1 MSRSSVLVL
10 GVYHQTLAVMRSL
23 HRAGFAVI
31 LGRGPGLCPER
42 FSTACDETWVHPPF
56 GDGGF
61 SAALRTCLDTR
72 ADIGFVFPV
81 GEESALAI
89 AGIAWLRTSD
99 VELVMVEPNL
109 LRACIDKPTAN
120 MLAHDAGLTVPA
132 SAVVRSRQELCA
144 AAQTTGFPLIVK
156 GLSAVK
162 PVFGRKAYLVHDAA
176 QFECVF
182 SRWPEGHE
190 ELLLQAYVEGPLEA
204 CDFVAQAGRVVGY
217 FEAASVRTDMPDDTG
232 FAVDFLSKPVTPDVL
247 AACRQFC
254 AATRYE
260 GPGLLQFVRSNRDGK
275 LYFIE
280 NNPRLSA
287 GIAQAVLCG
296 QDIPLLAMRVSA
308 ARRSRGSIRCFD
320 ERNAYRA
327 GVRTH
332 WLYRDLKGIIN
343 RRSELTRAD
352 LRDRLRAMVASCL
365 QAENHMVWQWRDP
378 VPSMMLYGDL
388 FLRLAK
394 ALVQRA
400 A

>member
-1 MSRSSVLVL
+1 MSRNSVLVL

-31 LGRGPGLCPER
+31 LGRGPGFCPER
-42 FSTACDETWVHPPF
+42 FSTACDATWVHPPLT
-56 GDGGF
+56 DPGF
-61 SAALRTCLDTR
+61 SAALEAYLGTR
-72 ADIGFVFPV
+72 RDIEFVFPV

-89 AGIAWLRTSD
+89 AGLAWLQGSHAA
-99 VELVMVEPNL
+99 LVMVEPAL

-120 MLAHDAGLTVPA
+120 TLARQAGLTVPA
-132 SAVVRSRQELCA
+132 SAVVRSRPELCE
-144 AAQTTGFPLIVK
+144 AAQAAGFPLIVK
-156 GLSAVK
+156 PLTATR
-162 PVFGRKAYLVHDAA
+162 PVFGRKAYLVNNAA

-182 SRWPEGHE
+182 SRWPEGHR
-190 ELLLQAYVEGPLEA
+190 ELLVQAYVEGPLEA

-232 FAVDFLSKPVTPDVL
+232 FAVDFLSKPVSPDVL
-247 AACRQFC
+247 AACRRFC
-254 AATRYE
+254 AATGYE
-260 GPGLLQFVRSNRDGK
+260 GPGLLQFIRSKRDGD

-287 GIAQAVLCG
+287 GIAQPVLCG
-296 QDIPLLAMRVSA
+296 QDIPLLAMRVAA
-308 ARRSRGSIRCFD
+308 ARRSGEYIPCFD
-320 ERNAYRA
+320 ERNPYRA

-332 WLYRDLKGIIN
+332 WLYRDLKGILN
-343 RRSELTRAD
+343 RRGELTAAD
-352 LRDRLRAMVASCL
+352 LRARLRAMIASCL

-378 VPSMMLYGDL
+378 VPSVVLYTDL
-388 FLRLAK
+388 FVRLAK